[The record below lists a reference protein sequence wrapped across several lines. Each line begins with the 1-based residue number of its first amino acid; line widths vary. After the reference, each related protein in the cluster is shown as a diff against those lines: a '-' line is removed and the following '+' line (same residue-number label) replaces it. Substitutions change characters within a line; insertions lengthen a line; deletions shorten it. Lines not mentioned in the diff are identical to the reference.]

1 MGNLFDLTGKT
12 AVAFGGNSTLGS
24 AMCKGLAAHGA
35 KIAIVGR
42 NLEKA
47 EKVVQEIE
55 AEGGTAKAFQADVS
69 TRSDVEKVADEIEQ
83 WSGSF
88 EILLNAP
95 GKNSS
100 TPFLELEMDEY
111 DDIMDVNLKGLVVIN
126 QIFAKRMIDKGTKG
140 SIINVSSV
148 SSTTPLSKVFTYSV
162 SKAGV
167 NSMTQFLAREFAPH
181 GIRVNAI
188 IPGFFPAEQN
198 RKILSE
204 ERIGSIMAHTPMNRF
219 GEAEELQGATVWLA
233 SDKASSF
240 VTGALIRVDGGFG
253 SMTI

>member
-12 AVAFGGNSTLGS
+12 AVAFGGNSTLGA

-69 TRSDVEKVADEIEQ
+69 TRSDVERVADEIEQ

-204 ERIGSIMAHTPMNRF
+204 DRIASIMAHTPMNRF